1 MESSGKP
8 WLRHHCAAR
17 RLFRFNQ
24 RARRLRLRHTRV
36 VYDRCLGILFLRV
49 QTV

>member
-8 WLRHHCAAR
+8 WLRHHYAAR
-17 RLFRFNQ
+17 SLFRFNQ
-24 RARRLRLRHTRV
+24 RARRLRLRRTRV
-36 VYDRCLGILFLRV
+36 VYDRCLGMVFLGA